1 MKVYEILFIAG
12 AILATI
18 GLIPACI
25 DAVKTLKDVI
35 YDFKENKTFLFETI
49 MFIIA
54 IICFII
60 GIIIM
65 IIMKVYNGWKHKMF
79 VYKTGNILRSKAE
92 YIFNAV
98 NTVGIMGKGLA
109 LQIKQKYPDCLK
121 DYEEACR
128 DKRLKPGSVL
138 ITYLVKEKI
147 NIVQFPT
154 KVHWRDPSKY
164 EYIEEGL
171 KSFAIFLKNHNIQ
184 NVTIAIPKLGCGNGK
199 LEWKQVLTLIKQYL
213 SEFDDIVFEIY
224 GEDV

>member
-1 MKVYEILFIAG
+1 MIRKLRRTNSYTIRKFCSDYAIDHVIPRSFGEIPIKMRYKSMYVNNIKSLSDI
-12 AILATI
+12 
-18 GLIPACI
+18 
-25 DAVKTLKDVI
+25 
-35 YDFKENKTFLFETI
+35 
-49 MFIIA
+49 
-54 IICFII
+54 
-60 GIIIM
+60 
-65 IIMKVYNGWKHKMF
+65 MF

-128 DKRLKPGSVL
+128 DKRLKPESVL

-154 KVHWRDPSKY
+154 KAHWRDPSKY

-171 KSFAIFLKNHNIQ
+171 KSFTIFLKNHNIQ

>member
-1 MKVYEILFIAG
+1 
-12 AILATI
+12 
-18 GLIPACI
+18 
-25 DAVKTLKDVI
+25 
-35 YDFKENKTFLFETI
+35 
-49 MFIIA
+49 
-54 IICFII
+54 
-60 GIIIM
+60 
-65 IIMKVYNGWKHKMF
+65 MF
-79 VYKTGNILRSKAE
+79 VYKTGNILKSKAE

-98 NTVGIMGKGLA
+98 NTVGVMGKGLA

-171 KSFAIFLKNHNIQ
+171 KSFTIFLKNHNIQ

-199 LEWKQVLTLIKQYL
+199 LEWEQVLTLIKKYL

>member
-1 MKVYEILFIAG
+1 
-12 AILATI
+12 
-18 GLIPACI
+18 
-25 DAVKTLKDVI
+25 
-35 YDFKENKTFLFETI
+35 
-49 MFIIA
+49 
-54 IICFII
+54 
-60 GIIIM
+60 
-65 IIMKVYNGWKHKMF
+65 MF

-154 KVHWRDPSKY
+154 KTHWRGPSKY

-171 KSFAIFLKNHNIQ
+171 KSFAIFLKNHNVQ
-184 NVTIAIPKLGCGNGK
+184 NVMIAIPKLGCGNGK
-199 LEWKQVLTLIKQYL
+199 LEWEQVLTLIKQYL